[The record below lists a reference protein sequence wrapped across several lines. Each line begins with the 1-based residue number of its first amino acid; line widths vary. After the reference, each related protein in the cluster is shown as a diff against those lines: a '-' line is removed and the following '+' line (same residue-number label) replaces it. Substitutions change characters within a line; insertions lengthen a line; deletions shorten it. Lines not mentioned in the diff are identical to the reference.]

1 MYLVDMDPLLRVWG
15 HGGLHRPCMLIGSS
29 AHLSAKE
36 ASELIPQPVNLKPE
50 TLPATVA
57 GSPPQTRGG
66 QTGIREAGQTVTRSK
81 QAHAVDPHC
90 KEASME

>member
-36 ASELIPQPVNLKPE
+36 ASELIPQPVNLKPKHYPR
-50 TLPATVA
+50 L
-57 GSPPQTRGG
+57 SQDLHHK
-66 QTGIREAGQTVTRSK
+66 REAGKLASVK
-81 QAHAVDPHC
+81 QA
-90 KEASME
+90 KL